1 MSVHLRKVLT
11 SVHMVALV
19 SSSPR
24 EQCVNHVAQKV
35 HIIARTASTGVM
47 WKLLAHHAL
56 VVKVSTAFMPTMTA
70 QTAVPTSVGT
80 HPLAF

>member
-1 MSVHLRKVLT
+1 MSVHPRQMLI

-24 EQCVNHVAQKV
+24 EQCVNIVVQKAN
-35 HIIARTASTGVM
+35 ITARTASTGVM
-47 WKLLAHHAL
+47 L
-56 VVKVSTAFMPTMTA
+56 VHLSYHVRVVWVSTAFMVTMTA
-70 QTAVPTSVGT
+70 QTVVPTSVGT

>member
-1 MSVHLRKVLT
+1 MPT

-24 EQCVNHVAQKV
+24 EQCVHHVAQKV
-35 HIIARTASTGVM
+35 NIIVSTASTGVM
-47 WKLLAHHAL
+47 LVHLSYHAR
-56 VVKVSTAFMPTMTA
+56 VVRVSTAFMVTMTA
-70 QTAVPTSVGT
+70 LTAVPTSVGT

>member
-1 MSVHLRKVLT
+1 VSVHLQEMLT

-24 EQCVNHVAQKV
+24 EQCVNHVEQKV
-35 HIIARTASTGVM
+35 HIIAGTASTGVM
-47 WKLLAHHAL
+47 CQHLLSHVR
-56 VVKVSTAFMPTMTA
+56 VVKVLTVCVVRMTVL
-70 QTAVPTSVGT
+70 TSFNTSVGT